1 MSLKDQITE
10 DMKTAMR
17 AKDSERLGT
26 IRLLQAAMK
35 QKEVDE
41 RVTLDDVA
49 IVAIV
54 DKLIK
59 QRKDSIA
66 AFEGAGRQD
75 LADKEKAEM
84 AVLQAYLP
92 ERMSA
97 EETAAVQAIV
107 AELGAKG
114 PGDMGK
120 VMGVVK
126 TRLAGKADMG
136 QVSAA
141 VKAGAGWDLADA
153 TLMPCTV
160 VRPMRKSKTEA
171 LTVSPASVPMTDAR
185 PPARRACMER
195 PRFAPPTVSNTWS
208 APRPPVSA
216 RTCAGQSASRA
227 NAWAAPSANTCS
239 RLMASPDT
247 TMGTAPCMRAT
258 CTPNKATPPVPWMS
272 TVCPAR
278 KRPVST
284 SANQAVSPAM
294 GKVLAA
300 AGFSVS
306 GAATAQSASSSTCD
320 ASMPGPGAPS
330 GTVVA
335 GRSPSSQPPQKVLST
350 LSPGRQRVTLSPTAN
365 TVPARSD
372 AGVKGNDKAIPMPS
386 RAINRSR

>member
-41 RVTLDDVA
+41 RVVLDDAAV
-49 IVAIV
+49 VAIV

-59 QRKDSIA
+59 QRKDSIT

-97 EETAAVQAIV
+97 EEPLAAGKAIV
-107 AELGAKG
+107 AEVGASG

-141 VKAGAGWDLADA
+141 VKAALAG
-153 TLMPCTV
+153 
-160 VRPMRKSKTEA
+160 
-171 LTVSPASVPMTDAR
+171 
-185 PPARRACMER
+185 
-195 PRFAPPTVSNTWS
+195 
-208 APRPPVSA
+208 
-216 RTCAGQSASRA
+216 
-227 NAWAAPSANTCS
+227 
-239 RLMASPDT
+239 
-247 TMGTAPCMRAT
+247 
-258 CTPNKATPPVPWMS
+258 
-272 TVCPAR
+272 
-278 KRPVST
+278 
-284 SANQAVSPAM
+284 
-294 GKVLAA
+294 
-300 AGFSVS
+300 
-306 GAATAQSASSSTCD
+306 
-320 ASMPGPGAPS
+320 
-330 GTVVA
+330 
-335 GRSPSSQPPQKVLST
+335 
-350 LSPGRQRVTLSPTAN
+350 
-365 TVPARSD
+365 
-372 AGVKGNDKAIPMPS
+372 
-386 RAINRSR
+386 